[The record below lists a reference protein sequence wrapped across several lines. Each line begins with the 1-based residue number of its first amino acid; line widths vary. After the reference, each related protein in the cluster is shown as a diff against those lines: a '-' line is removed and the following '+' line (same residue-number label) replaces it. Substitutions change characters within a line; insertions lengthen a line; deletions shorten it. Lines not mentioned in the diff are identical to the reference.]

1 MDVNESGST
10 HRRGFLGRVAAAGA
24 VLTGLPQVLHA
35 TSPLSAAQAGAGSE
49 FDGWL
54 DKLTGKH
61 RSLFDAPLH
70 GDGLPQIHVFN
81 YLATYKSAYGAQ
93 PGDVNAVFTCYG
105 APGLPASMPIAW
117 NDAMWE
123 KYRVGELINLVDPA
137 TRKPVTRNVFW
148 HPRAGDPVLFGGAV
162 AAAGGANLVGMG
174 TTVLLCNNAFMAWV
188 GWMAGKGLGTAAD
201 IEKDIRANL
210 NPGVV
215 TVPAMVIAMER
226 AQGRGVA
233 YNRQ

>member
-1 MDVNESGST
+1 MDANESGST
-10 HRRGFLGRVAAAGA
+10 HRRGFLGRVTAAAVA
-24 VLTGLPQVLHA
+24 LAGLPRVLN
-35 TSPLSAAQAGAGSE
+35 AAPRTWETQGGVGSE

-61 RSLFDAPLH
+61 RTLFDAPLH
-70 GDGLPQIHVFN
+70 GDGLPQIHAFN

-93 PGDVNAVFTCYG
+93 PGEVNAVFTCYG
-105 APGLPASMPIAW
+105 APGMPASMPIAW
-117 NDAMWE
+117 NDAIWE

-137 TRKPVTRNVFW
+137 SKKPVTRNVFW
-148 HPRAGDPVLFGGAV
+148 NPRAGDPVLFGGSVAV
-162 AAAGGANLVGMG
+162 AGVANLVGMG
-174 TTVLLCNNAFMAWV
+174 TTVLMCNNAFMAWM
-188 GWMAGKGLGTAAD
+188 GWMASKGLGTAAD

-210 NPGVV
+210 SPGVV
-215 TVPAMVIAMER
+215 TVPAMVIAIER